1 MKKDPHYMPFNRI
14 TIPCK
19 EEYGDLEDGLYA
31 KNWNKQR
38 RYHSRFRL
46 HQSTYN
52 SGKFVSLAEGKMIL

>member
-1 MKKDPHYMPFNRI
+1 V
-14 TIPCK
+14 

-31 KNWNKQR
+31 KIEKQR